1 MYTKIIGTGSYL
13 PTQVRTNADLEKMVD
28 TSDEWIVTRT
38 GIRER
43 RIAGPEETV
52 ASMGLL
58 AAERAL
64 EMADIDRNDIG
75 LIVVATTSSSY
86 AFPSSACMI
95 QQQLGINDCAA
106 FDLAAACAGFT
117 YALSVVDQYVKNG
130 AVKYALVI
138 GADMLSRTLDPHDRG
153 TLILFGDGAGAVVV
167 SASEAPGIISTHLH
181 ADGRYG
187 QLLTLP
193 YQDRNHQDRPAYL
206 TMAGNDV
213 FKVAVTELAHIVDET
228 LRANNLDRE
237 MLDWLVPHQA
247 NLRII
252 SATAKKLGMG
262 MEKVVITLDRHGNT
276 SAASVPAA
284 LDEAVRDGRIKPGQL
299 VLLEAFG
306 GGFTWGSALV
316 RILSTGT
323 K

>member
-13 PTQVRTNADLEKMVD
+13 PSQIRTNADLEKMVE

-43 RIAGPEETV
+43 RIAAPDETV
-52 ASMGLL
+52 ATMGFS
-58 AAERAL
+58 AAQRAL
-64 EMADIDRNDIG
+64 EMAGIEANDVG
-75 LIVVATTSSSY
+75 LIIVATTSSSH

-95 QQQLGINDCAA
+95 QQMLEIKDCAA

-117 YALSVVDQYVKNG
+117 YALSVADQYIKNG
-130 AVKYALVI
+130 AVKHALVI
-138 GADMLSRTLDPHDRG
+138 GADVLARALDPEDRG
-153 TLILFGDGAGAVVV
+153 TIILFGDGAGAVVLGQ
-167 SASEAPGIISTHLH
+167 SEEQGIISTHLH
-181 ADGRYG
+181 ADGRYA

-193 YQDRNHQDRPAYL
+193 YQDRAHQDQPAYV
-206 TMAGNDV
+206 TMSGNEV

-228 LRANNLDRE
+228 LQANNLDRE

-252 SATAKKLGMG
+252 SATAKKLGMT
-262 MEKVVITLDRHGNT
+262 MDKVVVTLDRHGNT
-276 SAASVPAA
+276 SAASVPSA
-284 LDEAVRDGRIKPGQL
+284 LDEAVRDGRIKPGHL
-299 VLLEAFG
+299 ILLEAFG

-316 RILSTGT
+316 RF
-323 K
+323 

>member
-13 PTQVRTNADLEKMVD
+13 PNQVRTNADLEKMVE

-43 RIAGPEETV
+43 RIAAPDETV
-52 ASMGLL
+52 ATMGFS
-58 AAERAL
+58 AAQRAL
-64 EMADIDRNDIG
+64 EMAGIEANDVG
-75 LIVVATTSSSY
+75 LIIVATTSSSH

-95 QQQLGINDCAA
+95 QQMLEIKDCAA

-117 YALSVVDQYVKNG
+117 YALSVADQYIKNG
-130 AVKYALVI
+130 AVKHALVI
-138 GADMLSRTLDPHDRG
+138 GADVLARALDPEDRG
-153 TLILFGDGAGAVVV
+153 TIILFGDGAGAVVLGQ
-167 SASEAPGIISTHLH
+167 SEEQGIISTHLH
-181 ADGRYG
+181 ADGRYA

-193 YQDRNHQDRPAYL
+193 YQDRAHQEQPAYV
-206 TMAGNDV
+206 TMAGNEV

-228 LRANNLDRE
+228 LLANNLDRE

-252 SATAKKLGMG
+252 SATAKKLGMT
-262 MEKVVITLDRHGNT
+262 MDKVVVTLDRHGNT
-276 SAASVPAA
+276 SAASVPSA
-284 LDEAVRDGRIKPGQL
+284 LDEAVRDGRIKPGHL
-299 VLLEAFG
+299 ILLEAFG

-316 RILSTGT
+316 RF
-323 K
+323 